1 MLLSVCTIDEMLL
14 TISIYP
20 VMLTIT
26 AIYNMLS
33 ASVNNMLPATVDK
46 MLTTTS
52 YNMSTAVDNMS
63 AAAYDVLLA
72 VAAYELLI
80 AVLVLFDVGAEM
92 RRVRVLL
99 RDGVAVEQVLLHS
112 VAVRLLHGVAVN
124 QSQGCV
130 VGGQGVSAGGGQLQ
144 RGAGHLQVMPS
155 LQLDMLSVS
164 QLYLASGCQL
174 DGLPWRQL

>member
-99 RDGVAVEQVLLHS
+99 MIIKFIKTCTIHRIT
-112 VAVRLLHGVAVN
+112 N
-124 QSQGCV
+124 II
-130 VGGQGVSAGGGQLQ
+130 
-144 RGAGHLQVMPS
+144 
-155 LQLDMLSVS
+155 
-164 QLYLASGCQL
+164 Y
-174 DGLPWRQL
+174 